1 MTKLQTISDKNT
13 KSFKIKK
20 LLVKKL
26 NKEQFKKDNL
36 IIVIGGD
43 GFMLQTLKKN
53 KNSKKLFY
61 GINSGNYG
69 FLMNKFSSKNIIKNL
84 SKANMVSIYP
94 LEMIVKNKSNQARK
108 SLAINEVSILRQSRQ
123 AASLSIKQGSRQIIK
138 KLVSDGVL
146 VSTPAGSTAYNL
158 SVHGPILSL
167 HSKKLSISPISAF
180 RPRRW
185 KGKIVNDKSKIIIT
199 NLDPSKRPIS
209 AVADNLEVRNAKSI
223 TVKTNNKIK
232 EFIFQISNTEKIY
245 LSKNSEDL
253 KFNEKILSVK
263 LDKKIIYK
271 ENIILQSLYKAAT
284 DQNIP
289 PNTIIEFARIYGF
302 QVDFQRDIRKE
313 DKFQIMYEVF
323 IDENKKI
330 IETGEIL
337 FANLKLSGQ
346 DNSLYYFDKENL
358 EGHYDKNGKS
368 VQKAL
373 MKSPINGARLSSSFG
388 MRKHP
393 IDGYNKMH
401 RGTDFAAPKGTPI
414 MASGNGIVK
423 KAGWCGGGGNCV
435 KIRHNSTYETVYAHM
450 SKFARGIKNGVR
462 VKQGQ
467 TIGYV
472 GSTGKSTG
480 PHLHYEV
487 IVNGKKVNSQK
498 LKLPSGKVLKGKN
511 REYFETAKIKLDV
524 LKSEKIIGLN

>member
-1 MTKLQTISDKNT
+1 MLKKF
-13 KSFKIKK
+13 KSSLLNNLKIFG
-20 LLVKKL
+20 LIL
-26 NKEQFKKDNL
+26 L
-36 IIVIGGD
+36 IIFTIIVA
-43 GFMLQTLKKN
+43 TL
-53 KNSKKLFY
+53 
-61 GINSGNYG
+61 
-69 FLMNKFSSKNIIKNL
+69 
-84 SKANMVSIYP
+84 
-94 LEMIVKNKSNQARK
+94 SNHQ
-108 SLAINEVSILRQSRQ
+108 
-123 AASLSIKQGSRQIIK
+123 
-138 KLVSDGVL
+138 
-146 VSTPAGSTAYNL
+146 
-158 SVHGPILSL
+158 
-167 HSKKLSISPISAF
+167 KKLSKNQHNNIIDNIYF
-180 RPRRW
+180 
-185 KGKIVNDKSKIIIT
+185 KKTLNEIVN
-199 NLDPSKRPIS
+199 
-209 AVADNLEVRNAKSI
+209 NLEPRYKKYNHKIKSGETFDKILDNYSINKEEINAIKESLSKKVNI
-223 TVKTNNKIK
+223 NKLNTNQKIHIILDKTNNKIK

-253 KFNEKILSVK
+253 EFDEKILSIK

-498 LKLPSGKVLKGKN
+498 LKLPSGKVLKGKD

-524 LKSEKIIGLN
+524 LKSEMIIGLN